1 MEGWKRSVRAEW
13 RERERER
20 EKKARVAMVTKLLI
34 TFIWPEMTRGDPAV
48 FFFFFF
54 SLPGTILSP
63 PAECVSRVLDSQLRR
78 ACMCV
83 YTRVSGK
90 VKPVDGLERHFET
103 PMNSFPIL
111 HGWISLLLRGPSS
124 RKSFMDLYISSAR
137 RGRDYCRESC
147 GRIMAFPSSFTC
159 GRSYYNFVR
168 IY

>member
-1 MEGWKRSVRAEW
+1 
-13 RERERER
+13 
-20 EKKARVAMVTKLLI
+20 
-34 TFIWPEMTRGDPAV
+34 MTRGDPAV

-78 ACMCV
+78 MYVCVCV

-90 VKPVDGLERHFET
+90 VKPVDGFERHFET

-159 GRSYYNFVR
+159 GRSYCNFVR

>member
-1 MEGWKRSVRAEW
+1 
-13 RERERER
+13 
-20 EKKARVAMVTKLLI
+20 
-34 TFIWPEMTRGDPAV
+34 MTRGDPAV

-54 SLPGTILSP
+54 FARDNSFAPGRVCLSS
-63 PAECVSRVLDSQLRR
+63 ARFSITTRVYV
-78 ACMCV
+78 CV

-159 GRSYYNFVR
+159 GRSYCNFVR